1 MARFTDPKK
10 LARHLKKAA
19 DALTAEVLITT
30 QAELGSAAVSPVDTG
45 RFRSSFF
52 AAEGTPSRD
61 VAPEGA
67 NSPNTDATGLRVDS
81 SKDYYISNSLPYAQ
95 ALMIEG
101 KVVAKPTTFFKDFRS
116 SRIPAIQ
123 KEAANQVKQQFEL

>member
-1 MARFTDPKK
+1 MAVFKDPKK
-10 LARHLKKAA
+10 LAAHLKKAL
-19 DALTAEVLITT
+19 DAQVAETLITV

-61 VAPEGA
+61 VAPEGT

-95 ALMIEG
+95 AIAIEG
-101 KVVAKPTTFFKDFRS
+101 KVVAKPTTWFKDFRS
-116 SRIPAIQ
+116 SRIPKIQ
-123 KEAANQVKQQFEL
+123 KEAAEQVKRAYDL

>member
-1 MARFTDPKK
+1 MAVFKDPKK
-10 LARHLKKAA
+10 LAAHLKKALNA
-19 DALTAEVLITT
+19 QMAETLITV
-30 QAELGSAAVSPVDTG
+30 QAELGSAAISPVDTG

-61 VAPEGA
+61 VAPEGT

-95 ALMIEG
+95 AIAIEG
-101 KVVAKPTTFFKDFRS
+101 KVVAKPTTWFKDFRS
-116 SRIPAIQ
+116 SRIPKIQ
-123 KEAANQVKQQFEL
+123 AEAAKQIKSEFDL